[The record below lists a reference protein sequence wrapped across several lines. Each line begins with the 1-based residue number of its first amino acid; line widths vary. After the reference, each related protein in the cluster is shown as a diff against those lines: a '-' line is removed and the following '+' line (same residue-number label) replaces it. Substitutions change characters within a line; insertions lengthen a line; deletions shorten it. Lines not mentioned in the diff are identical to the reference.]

1 MRWRI
6 VVRDGPRVAKHRAD
20 DLEGALDVV
29 EREGRALA
37 AGPGRSAVRMRKR
50 EFTPQQQVAG
60 RVELRGP
67 GVRAGVDVRGNGDAE
82 AWTGRVRRRVVEQEG
97 RESPYAALRRV
108 LGPGPGPAQSTS
120 VEP

>member
-20 DLEGALDVV
+20 DLEQALDVV

-37 AGPGRSAVRMRKR
+37 AGPGRPAVRMRTR

-82 AWTGRVRRRVVEQEG
+82 AWTGRVRRRVLEQEG

-108 LGPGPGPAQSTS
+108 LGPGS
-120 VEP
+120 EHER